1 MAALALLPVAAMADE
16 GMWMIHALNEALEK
30 KMQERGL
37 QLSAGEIYNADAPGA
52 TVADAI
58 VSLGF
63 YCTASVISDEG
74 LLITNHHCAY
84 SDLAELSN
92 ADYNYLEDGYW
103 AFFRKD
109 EIPLKGKQ
117 VFFLKRVLDVTDEV
131 AAVSGS
137 LSRRG
142 ERFGSRKLSSILE
155 RRYAARTGLEAS
167 LDVMWAGEKY
177 YLSLYK
183 KYTDIGKNFSDLFEF
198 IAYQV
203 PDDVIVYFLHH
214 TQVGADGKI
223 KAKTVGQMLDNYLT
237 LEGCTDICLLAQTD
251 GSNHYFITQSDGS
264 TTAKSPEGM
273 FDLKIPNDL
282 KMVDTKIREYYGL
295 GGEENRT
302 DNVSDKKES

>member
-1 MAALALLPVAAMADE
+1 MGITALILGESGSGKTYSLKNFNPNEIGIFSVRKGTLPFPE
-16 GMWMIHALNEALEK
+16 GKDFKIAKRATYETIYKVLKNPTLKAYAIDDSQYLMVNE
-30 KMQERGL
+30 
-37 QLSAGEIYNADAPGA
+37 
-52 TVADAI
+52 
-58 VSLGF
+58 
-63 YCTASVISDEG
+63 
-74 LLITNHHCAY
+74 
-84 SDLAELSN
+84 
-92 ADYNYLEDGYW
+92 
-103 AFFRKD
+103 FFRKAND
-109 EIPLKGKQ
+109 
-117 VFFLKRVLDVTDEV
+117 
-131 AAVSGS
+131 
-137 LSRRG
+137 
-142 ERFGSRKLSSILE
+142 
-155 RRYAARTGLEAS
+155 TG
-167 LDVMWAGEKY
+167 
-177 YLSLYK
+177 YK

>member
-1 MAALALLPVAAMADE
+1 MYDDIADT
-16 GMWMIHALNEALEK
+16 MYFLVQRIK
-30 KMQERGL
+30 K
-37 QLSAGEIYNADAPGA
+37 
-52 TVADAI
+52 
-58 VSLGF
+58 
-63 YCTASVISDEG
+63 
-74 LLITNHHCAY
+74 
-84 SDLAELSN
+84 EL
-92 ADYNYLEDGYW
+92 
-103 AFFRKD
+103 
-109 EIPLKGKQ
+109 
-117 VFFLKRVLDVTDEV
+117 
-131 AAVSGS
+131 
-137 LSRRG
+137 
-142 ERFGSRKLSSILE
+142 
-155 RRYAARTGLEAS
+155 
-167 LDVMWAGEKY
+167 
-177 YLSLYK
+177 
-183 KYTDIGKNFSDLFEF
+183 
-198 IAYQV
+198 